1 MADSLDSPFGNI
13 PPADDLAQAKNT
25 LRLEL
30 RARRKAL
37 NPTQQTQAS
46 LHLLRQLMQV
56 PQFMRARNVALYMAN
71 DSEIDPEPIIRQ
83 LWKMDKHSYLP
94 VLRPGKSRELW
105 FVEYT
110 PGALL
115 TKNRFGIPEPDFR
128 QHHKIPAQL
137 LDVVL
142 MPLVG
147 FDRTGARLG
156 MGGGF
161 YDATFAFKQK
171 RSTGSKTPAGKPAL
185 IGLAHACQEVE
196 SLTTASWD
204 IPLFAIATDRELIFP
219 QG

>member
-1 MADSLDSPFGNI
+1 MADSLDSPFGNN
-13 PPADDLAQAKNT
+13 PSTDNLAQAKSK

-30 RARRKAL
+30 RARRRAL

-46 LHLLRQLMQV
+46 LHLLRQLMQL

-71 DSEIDPEPIIRQ
+71 DGEINPEPIIQQ

-110 PGALL
+110 ADALL

-128 QHHKIPAQL
+128 SQHRMSAQL

-171 RSTGSKTPAGKPAL
+171 KLEGKPAL
-185 IGLAHACQEVE
+185 IGLAHACQQVD
-196 SLTTASWD
+196 SLATDAWD
-204 IPLFAIATDRELIFP
+204 IPLFAIATDKEIILT
-219 QG
+219 QT

>member
-1 MADSLDSPFGNI
+1 MADSFDSQYDQPLNH
-13 PPADDLAQAKNT
+13 LALTKKQ
-25 LRLEL
+25 LRNEL
-30 RARRKAL
+30 RARRHAL
-37 NPTQQTQAS
+37 NPTQQLQAS
-46 LHLLRQLMQV
+46 MFLLRHLMKL

-71 DSEIDPEPIIRQ
+71 DGEIDPEPIIRQ
-83 LWKMDKHSYLP
+83 LWKMEKHCFLP
-94 VLRPGKSRELW
+94 VLRPDKRKDLW

-110 PGALL
+110 PDAPL

-128 QHHKIPAQL
+128 SQHRMSAQL

-171 RSTGSKTPAGKPAL
+171 KLTGKPVL
-185 IGLAHACQEVE
+185 IGLAHACQQVDA
-196 SLTTASWD
+196 LATDTWD
-204 IPLFAIATDRELIFP
+204 IPLFAIATDKEIILT
-219 QG
+219 QT

>member
-1 MADSLDSPFGNI
+1 MADSLDAPFGNI
-13 PPADDLAQAKNT
+13 PPADDLAQAKT
-25 LRLEL
+25 ALRLEL

-71 DSEIDPEPIIRQ
+71 DGEIDPEPIIRQ

-110 PGALL
+110 PNALL

-128 QHHKIPAQL
+128 TQHKMPAQL

-147 FDRTGARLG
+147 FDRNGARLG

-171 RSTGSKTPAGKPAL
+171 KNSGKPAL

-204 IPLFAIATDRELIFP
+204 IPLFAIATDREIILP
-219 QG
+219 QD

>member
-13 PPADDLAQAKNT
+13 SPANDLAQAKNT

-30 RARRKAL
+30 RARRRML

-46 LHLLRQLMQV
+46 LHLLRQLMQL

-71 DSEIDPEPIIRQ
+71 DGEIDPAPVARQ
-83 LWKMDKHSYLP
+83 LWKMEKHCFLP
-94 VLRPGKSRELW
+94 VLRPDKRRDLW

-110 PGALL
+110 PDALL
-115 TKNRFGIPEPDFR
+115 SKNRFGIPEPDFR
-128 QHHKIPAQL
+128 TQHKMSAQL

-147 FDRTGARLG
+147 FDRSGARLG

-171 RSTGSKTPAGKPAL
+171 SFPAKKPVL
-185 IGLAHACQEVE
+185 IGLAHACQQVD
-196 SLTTASWD
+196 SLATDTWD
-204 IPLFAIATDRELIFP
+204 IPLFAIATDREIILT
-219 QG
+219 QT

>member
-1 MADSLDSPFGNI
+1 MADSFDPQSNQFP
-13 PPADDLAQAKNT
+13 DDHAQAKTT

-30 RARRKAL
+30 RARRRAL

-46 LHLLRQLMQV
+46 LFLLRHLMKV

-71 DSEIDPEPIIRQ
+71 DGEIDPEPIARQ
-83 LWKMDKHSYLP
+83 LWKMEKHCFLP
-94 VLRPGKSRELW
+94 VLRPDKRKDLW

-110 PGALL
+110 SNAQL

-128 QHHKIPAQL
+128 TQHKMSASL

-147 FDRTGARLG
+147 FDRSGARLG

-161 YDATFAFKQK
+161 YDTTFAFKQN
-171 RSTGSKTPAGKPAL
+171 KTANKPYL
-185 IGLAHACQEVE
+185 IGLAHHCQQVD
-196 SLTTASWD
+196 SLATDAWD
-204 IPLFAIATDRELIFP
+204 IPLFAIATDQEIILTQR
-219 QG
+219 

>member
-1 MADSLDSPFGNI
+1 MADSLDSPFGNNF
-13 PPADDLAQAKNT
+13 PTDNLAQAKT
-25 LRLEL
+25 SLRQEL
-30 RARRKAL
+30 RARRRAL
-37 NPTQQTQAS
+37 NPTQQYQAS
-46 LHLLRQLMQV
+46 LFLLRQLMQV
-56 PQFMRARNVALYMAN
+56 PQFMRARNIALYIAN
-71 DSEIDPEPIIRQ
+71 DGEIDPEPIIRQ

-110 PGALL
+110 QGALL

-128 QHHKIPAQL
+128 TQHKIPAQL

-147 FDRTGARLG
+147 FDRSGARLG

-161 YDATFAFKQK
+161 YDTTFAFKQK
-171 RSTGSKTPAGKPAL
+171 QKPAKPAL

-204 IPLFAIATDRELIFP
+204 IPLFAIATDKEII
-219 QG
+219 QTNA

>member
-1 MADSLDSPFGNI
+1 MADLFDSHLPHDQPLDE
-13 PPADDLAQAKNT
+13 LAKAKIG

-71 DSEIDPEPIIRQ
+71 DGEIDPEPIIRQ

-110 PGALL
+110 QDALL
-115 TKNRFGIPEPDFR
+115 NKNRFGIPEPDFR
-128 QHHKIPAQL
+128 TQHKIPAQL

-147 FDRTGARLG
+147 FDRSGARLG

-171 RSTGSKTPAGKPAL
+171 KNIGKPAL

-204 IPLFAIATDRELIFP
+204 IPLFAIATDREIILP

>member
-1 MADSLDSPFGNI
+1 MADSFEFQSDQPLDDV
-13 PPADDLAQAKNT
+13 ALAKKQ
-25 LRLEL
+25 LRNEL
-30 RARRKAL
+30 RVRRRAL

-46 LHLLRQLMQV
+46 IFLLRQMMKL

-71 DSEIDPEPIIRQ
+71 DGEIDPEPIARQ
-83 LWKMDKHSYLP
+83 LWKMEKHCFLP
-94 VLRPGKSRELW
+94 VLRPDKRKDLW

-110 PGALL
+110 PDALL

-128 QHHKIPAQL
+128 SQHRMSAQL

-171 RSTGSKTPAGKPAL
+171 KPTGKPAL
-185 IGLAHACQEVE
+185 IGLAHACQQVD
-196 SLTTASWD
+196 SLTTDAWD
-204 IPLFAIATDRELIFP
+204 IPLFAIATDKETILT
-219 QG
+219 QA